1 MKHKK
6 YHIKLYVQFFIEDP
20 TFDPSEMFYVYEG
33 FDYTNVDVNV
43 ALTRAQE
50 GLVKFIKNFDEEM
63 AVRREEK

>member
-1 MKHKK
+1 
-6 YHIKLYVQFFIEDP
+6 
-20 TFDPSEMFYVYEG
+20 MFYIYEG